1 MKKSLIYSISY
12 VSLCI
17 GLALAPVSAARA
29 GQEMGSLVYYPV
41 SQEEIR
47 NNYLAW
53 SVFMEYN
60 QNREPCQHYVDP
72 PAGYVLKGCDVFRV
86 EKLAMAEIQGP
97 PAPATIEPAAGEAIL
112 PPSIVSVYFDWDK
125 YNIRPDQ
132 REKLDSAI
140 SDIVQAHPSLVI
152 VAGHTDT
159 SGPAAYNMRLSERR
173 AQTVTNAMIAQGV
186 NPDVIDQKAYGETDL
201 AVPTADGV
209 RLEENRRTVI
219 QYSITPG
226 NSVTEPGS

>member
-17 GLALAPVSAARA
+17 GLAFTPVSEARA

-47 NNYLAW
+47 DHYLAW

-72 PAGYVLKGCDVFRV
+72 PAGYVLKGCDVYRV
-86 EKLAMAEIQGP
+86 G
-97 PAPATIEPAAGEAIL
+97 APVATIEEPVTAIQPAAGE
-112 PPSIVSVYFDWDK
+112 PVTVVPVSPVTIYFDWDK
-125 YNIRPDQ
+125 SNIRAGE
-132 REKLDSAI
+132 REKLDNVI
-140 SDIVQAHPSLVI
+140 SDISQEHPSLVI
-152 VAGHTDT
+152 VSGHADT
-159 SGPAAYNMRLSERR
+159 SGPAGYNIELSERR
-173 AQTVTNAMIAQGV
+173 AKTISDAMIAQGI
-186 NPDVIDQKAYGETDL
+186 NPDVIDQRAYGETDL

-209 RLEENRRTVI
+209 RLEANRRTVI
-219 QYSITPG
+219 QYSIQSG
-226 NSVTEPGS
+226 NSTKPGS